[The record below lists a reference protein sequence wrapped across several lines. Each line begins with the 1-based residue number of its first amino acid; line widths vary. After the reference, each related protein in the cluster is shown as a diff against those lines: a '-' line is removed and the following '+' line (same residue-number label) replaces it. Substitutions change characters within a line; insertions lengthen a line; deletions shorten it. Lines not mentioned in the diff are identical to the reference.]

1 MERSAYQTD
10 RPQAEPQ
17 RTAFYAAAEA
27 RMLEAMLARRRAAQL
42 PAFDVEDRK
51 LFDSLRL
58 AAEITDR
65 RTASVLKQLAEAH
78 QSYRTSGLHER
89 AEGIAMAATIL
100 VWSGVADRRGGGAA

>member
-10 RPQAEPQ
+10 RPRTEPHLP
-17 RTAFYAAAEA
+17 ALDSAAEA
-27 RMLEAMLARRRAAQL
+27 RMLEALLGPRRAAPL

-51 LFDSLRL
+51 LRDRLRR
-58 AAEITDR
+58 AAKIADR

-89 AEGIAMAATIL
+89 AAGIAMAATIL
-100 VWSGVADRRGGGAA
+100 VWSGVADRRGEGAA

>member
-10 RPQAEPQ
+10 RPQAVPQ
-17 RTAFYAAAEA
+17 RTAFDAAAEA
-27 RMLEAMLARRRAAQL
+27 RMLEALLRQVRQVPASFDVVDRKLLDQLRRAA
-42 PAFDVEDRK
+42 
-51 LFDSLRL
+51 
-58 AAEITDR
+58 EIADR

-100 VWSGVADRRGGGAA
+100 VWSGVADRRGVGAA